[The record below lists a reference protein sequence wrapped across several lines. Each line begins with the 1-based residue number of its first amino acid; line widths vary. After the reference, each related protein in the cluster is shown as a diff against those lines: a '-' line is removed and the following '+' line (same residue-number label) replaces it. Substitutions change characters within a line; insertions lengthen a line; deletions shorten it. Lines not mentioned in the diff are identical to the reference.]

1 MKLYLN
7 AVMKQKTEEEKY
19 SVFLF
24 IIGEKEREIFNTWT
38 REKKLV
44 EKNQPI
50 DEVDITIKLLMER
63 FKAYCLPKKNLVIE
77 RRKFLT
83 KNQQP
88 EETINGYIT
97 ELRNLSSTFEFQDI
111 RDGLT
116 LYKLVDG
123 IESN

>member
-63 FKAYCLPKKNLVIE
+63 FKADCLQKSTTRRNNKWLHHRIE
-77 RRKFLT
+77 
-83 KNQQP
+83 
-88 EETINGYIT
+88 
-97 ELRNLSSTFEFQDI
+97 ELIIDL
-111 RDGLT
+111 
-116 LYKLVDG
+116 
-123 IESN
+123 

>member
-83 KNQQP
+83 KKSTTRRNNKWVHHRI
-88 EETINGYIT
+88 EELIID
-97 ELRNLSSTFEFQDI
+97 L
-111 RDGLT
+111 
-116 LYKLVDG
+116 
-123 IESN
+123 